1 MTRRVANVF
10 LAVAALLVLVPAA
23 LFAQEGQIAGTVRDP
38 QNSVMPGVT
47 VEVTSPALIEKLRTT
62 ITDSNGQ
69 YRITNLPVGT
79 YKVTFSLEGF
89 TKHERD
95 DIVVTSNFTAPVSAT
110 MSVGQV
116 TETVLVTGMT
126 PVVDVQNS
134 REVINWPGEQIRNM
148 PTSRNVNSLLQL
160 TAGIGSQ
167 YTTSTSQSPFGAPG
181 VCVGGVGV
189 FCSPNINGF
198 NLGDTGTALDQT
210 NMAQGR
216 VLVDGQVV
224 NSGGTVPIFGQTGG
238 YVSDIANSQ
247 EVNVRVS
254 GALGESET
262 GGSEINIVPRTGGN
276 RYAGDFY
283 LTYATEKWFDTNNG
297 NYPGL
302 PAAFQPV
309 KKDHDESIAFGGPI
323 KRDKLW
329 FYAATRNQFIHKLP
343 VGVDF
348 WPNLWEGV
356 YGYNYQPDRDQSKVE
371 YTNHWRNVNAR
382 ITWQATAKNKFNIF
396 WDEQDSC
403 QDPCTGVV
411 SVSTSP
417 ESWFSPTVQPNR
429 VQYVNW
435 TNPLTSKILLEAGL
449 NVTTQLYK
457 TDAHQDYTNY
467 VDIPRIS
474 ETCST
479 GACTVGGDATSPR
492 VNVFAGGA
500 FFPLTSGSI
509 NNEVG
514 GLAERRDLANYRTRA
529 SLSYVTGGH
538 HAKFGYD
545 GGYYSQDQIN
555 KVNNLQQTWNYV
567 SPATTANC
575 AIGQCGNTSL
585 QFPSDPLN
593 TTRRPVPNTV
603 DYNTGSTTLV
613 DHVRYSALYAQ
624 DLWTLKRI
632 TVGAALRYDHAT
644 SGYGES
650 CFGPNQFVLN
660 SFCVAS
666 SDGVSYNDVSPRWSV
681 GWDVRGN
688 GRTAIKWNMG
698 KYNNAAGISGIY
710 SATNPSRRTVNLL
723 RRNWTDTNG
732 NRRVD
737 CDLMNFAPNGE
748 CTTGFAP
755 FAGFTVANDTT
766 RFGRDPLGLDAAG
779 NPVGLQTTQCGRTEQ
794 GIPAAVQAYCNQYG
808 DSLIDG
814 WGRRR
819 GEWQFDLGV
828 QHEILPRLS
837 AEVVY
842 HRRNYSNLTV
852 TDQIGVG
859 CDRFNGV
866 QDQAACNDA
875 LLNYTSQSY
884 DFFSVAAPTDPR
896 LPGGGGYRIL
906 GLYDSK
912 PTLGFGQPSAQT
924 FWDARNYHWD
934 GFDVNFNYR
943 GPQGIF
949 AQAGT
954 GTSRTRRDTCNSQLD
969 PPSVR
974 GREGAEYRA
983 GCLSLQPWR
992 TTVRGSIT
1000 YVVPKIDILVSSVFQ
1015 SLPGAEQTAQFTFS
1029 KDQVTWGTASRAT
1042 LPCPPPPPG
1051 APSNG
1056 VGCFFSAQGGTLAQP
1071 TATTV
1076 PVQLLL
1082 SNELFGERVTTFDVK
1097 VAKNIRFSGRR
1108 LNVGVDV
1115 YNVVNSDAISSYN
1128 SNFVI
1133 DNPATEANENT
1144 WLQPMGLVSPRF
1156 LRLQIQFNF

>member
-1 MTRRVANVF
+1 MIRRIAKVF
-10 LAVAALLVLVPAA
+10 LTVAAVLVFVPVAT
-23 LFAQEGQIAGTVRDP
+23 AQEGQIAGTVRDG
-38 QNSVMPGVT
+38 QNAVMPGVT

-62 ITDSNGQ
+62 TTDSNGQ

-89 TKHERD
+89 TRHERD
-95 DIVVTSNFTAPVSAT
+95 DIEVTSNFTAPVNAT
-110 MSVGQV
+110 MNVGQV
-116 TETVLVTGMT
+116 SETVLVLGMT
-126 PVVDVQNS
+126 PIVDVQNS
-134 REVINWPGEQIRNM
+134 REVINWPGDQIRNM

-167 YTTSTSQSPFGAPG
+167 YTTSTSQTPFGAPG

-198 NLGDTGTALDQT
+198 NLGDTGTAVDQT

-224 NSGGTVPIFGQTGG
+224 NAGGTVPIFGQTGG
-238 YVSDIANSQ
+238 YVSDIANAQ

-276 RYAGDFY
+276 RFAGDFFLSY
-283 LTYATEKWFDTNNG
+283 TTEKWFDTNNG
-297 NYPGL
+297 NYPDL

-309 KKDHDESIAFGGPI
+309 KDDHDVTLAYGGPV

-329 FYAATRNQFIHKLP
+329 FYAAARDQFIRKLP

-348 WPNLWEGV
+348 WPNLWEGI
-356 YGYNYQPDRDQSKVE
+356 YGYNYQPNRDQPRVE
-371 YTNHWRNVNAR
+371 YTNHWRNASVR
-382 ITWQATAKNKFNIF
+382 VTWQASQKNKFNFF

-417 ESWFSPTVQPNR
+417 ESWFSPQVQPNR
-429 VQYVNW
+429 VQQVTW

-457 TDAHQDYTNY
+457 TDSHIDFTDY

-479 GACTVGGDATSPR
+479 GACSAGGDATSPR

-500 FFPLTSGSI
+500 IFPLTSGSL

-514 GLAERRDLANYRTRA
+514 GLSERRDLANYRTRA
-529 SLSYVTGGH
+529 SLSYVSGGH

-545 GGYYSQDQIN
+545 GGHYSQDQIN
-555 KVNNLQQTWNYV
+555 RVNNLQQTWNYV
-567 SPATTANC
+567 SPPVTANC
-575 AIGQCGNTSL
+575 AVGQCGNTSL

-593 TTRRPVPNTV
+593 STRRPVPTTI

-624 DLWTLKRI
+624 DLWTLKRV

-650 CFGPNQFVLN
+650 CFGPNQFVL
-660 SFCVAS
+660 SQFCVPP
-666 SDGVSYNDVSPRWSV
+666 SDGVSYNDLSPRWSV

-698 KYNNAAGISGIY
+698 KYNNAAGISGLY
-710 SATNPSRRTVNLL
+710 SATNPARRTVNLL
-723 RRNWTDTNG
+723 RRNWTDSNG

-737 CDLMNFAPNGE
+737 CDLMNFSPNGE
-748 CTTGFAP
+748 C
-755 FAGFTVANDTT
+755 AGFVPFFFGAGGLVISNDTA

-779 NPVGLQTTQCGRTEQ
+779 NPVGLQSTQCGRTEQ
-794 GIPAAVQAYCNQYG
+794 GIPAAVQAYCDQYG
-808 DSLIDG
+808 ESLIDG

-819 GEWQFDLGV
+819 GEWQFDLGI
-828 QHEILPRLS
+828 QHEVLPRLS

-842 HRRNYSNLTV
+842 HRRDYSNLTL

-859 CDRFNGV
+859 CDRFNGT
-866 QDQAACNDA
+866 QTQAACNDA

-884 DFFSVAAPTDPR
+884 DFFSVVAPADPR

-912 PTLGFGQPSAQT
+912 PTLVQGQPSAQT
-924 FWDARNYHWD
+924 FWDARNFTWNSV
-934 GFDVNFNYR
+934 DVNFNYR

-949 AQAGT
+949 LQAGT
-954 GTSRTRRDTCNSQLD
+954 STDRTNRDSCDSQLD

-974 GREGAEYRA
+974 GRDDAPYQA
-983 GCLSLQPWR
+983 GCLSLEPWR
-992 TTVRGSIT
+992 TTIRGSVT
-1000 YVVPKIDILVSSVFQ
+1000 YVVPKVDILVSTVFQ
-1015 SLPGAEQTAQFTFS
+1015 SLPGSEQTGQLTFS
-1029 KDQVTWGTASRAT
+1029 KDQVTWGTPSRAA

-1051 APSNG
+1051 VPSAG
-1056 VGCFFSAQGGTLAQP
+1056 VGCFIAAQGGTLAP
-1071 TATTV
+1071 ATSTTV

-1082 SNELFGERVTTFDVK
+1082 SNEMFGERVTTFDLK
-1097 VAKNIRFSGRR
+1097 LAKNIRFSGRR

-1115 YNVVNSDAISSYN
+1115 YNVFNSDAITSYR
-1128 SNFVI
+1128 SEFT
-1133 DNPATEANENT
+1133 DNAATTTVEH
-1144 WLQPMGLVSPRF
+1144 WLDPMGLVSPRF
-1156 LRLQIQFNF
+1156 LRLQVQFNF